1 VAREHDDGTGATGGG
16 SAWERDDGAGAG
28 DGGPPSAPPVCYRHS
43 DRETYVRC
51 SRCDRPICPDCMIS
65 ASVGF
70 QCPECVREGN
80 RDVRQAR
87 TTFGGRV
94 HGDTALVTKSLIG
107 VNVAMFLLALAGGQA
122 FVRQLVLLAVDP
134 VGGEGI
140 AQGGWYRLLT
150 STFLHQQV
158 LHIGLNML
166 ALWLFGP
173 PLEALLGRARF
184 FGLYLLSGLAGSAVS
199 YAFNPP
205 FQGSLGASGAIF
217 GLVGA
222 ALVADRRMRANVSGL
237 LIYLVI
243 LLAPG
248 FIIRGIDWRAHLGGL
263 AAGLLLGLV
272 FAYAPRANR
281 TAYHVAAAGVVLVVA
296 VVLVAA
302 RTSQLGV

>member
-1 VAREHDDGTGATGGG
+1 VTSEHDDGTNTA
-16 SAWERDDGAGAG
+16 
-28 DGGPPSAPPVCYRHS
+28 GGPPSAPPVCYRHS

-51 SRCDRPICPDCMIS
+51 SRCDRPICPDCMVS

-80 RDVRQAR
+80 RDVRQGR

-94 HGDTALVTKSLIG
+94 HGDTALVTKSLIA
-107 VNVAMFLLALAGGQA
+107 VNVVVFLLALAAGPP
-122 FVRQLVLLAVDP
+122 FVERFALVAVDP
-134 VGGEGI
+134 LTGDGV

-150 STFLHQQV
+150 SAFLHQQL
-158 LHIGLNML
+158 LHIGLNMF
-166 ALWLFGP
+166 ALWMFGP

-184 FGLYLLSGLAGSAVS
+184 LAVYLTSALAGAAVS

-205 FQGSLGASGAIF
+205 RQGSLGASGAIF

-222 ALVADRRMRANVSGL
+222 VLVADRRMRANTPGL
-237 LIYLVI
+237 LIYLAV
-243 LLAPG
+243 LLLPG
-248 FIIRGIDWRAHLGGL
+248 FLIQGIDWRAHLGGL

-281 TAYHVAAAGVVLVVA
+281 TAYH
-296 VVLVAA
+296 LVATGLVLAGAVLLVLA
-302 RTSQLGV
+302 RTAQFGL

>member
-1 VAREHDDGTGATGGG
+1 VASEHDGTSGTA
-16 SAWERDDGAGAG
+16 
-28 DGGPPSAPPVCYRHS
+28 GGPASAPPVCYRHG

-51 SRCDRPICPDCMIS
+51 SRCDRPICPDCMVS

-80 RDVRQAR
+80 RDVRQGR

-94 HGDTALVTKSLIG
+94 HRDTALVTKGLIAA
-107 VNVAMFLLALAGGQA
+107 NVVVFLLALALGEP
-122 FVRQLVLLAVDP
+122 FVREFVLRAVDP
-134 VGGEGI
+134 LGGDGV

-158 LHIGLNML
+158 LHIGLNMF
-166 ALWLFGP
+166 ALWMFGP

-184 FGLYLLSGLAGSAVS
+184 VGLYLSSALAGSAAS

-222 ALVADRRMRANVSGL
+222 ALVADRRMRANTTGL
-237 LIYLVI
+237 LIYLAV
-243 LLAPG
+243 LLVPG
-248 FIIRGIDWRAHLGGL
+248 FLIPNIDWRAHLGGL
-263 AAGLLLGLV
+263 AAGLVLGLV

-281 TAYHVAAAGVVLVVA
+281 LLYQLIGAGVVLAAVLVLVVA
-296 VVLVAA
+296 
-302 RTSQLGV
+302 RTGQLGFSLLP